1 MKSKKRNRNKKRT
14 VSKKKTLRRTHRRG
28 HRRQVKRR
36 TVGRSRVH
44 PIDSIALT
52 PREAA
57 VQRRIFR
64 ALRRMR
70 EGESLS
76 RATREERLKPKTF
89 LRYARPALRRGGPGK
104 PWKAI
109 PEDKLKSV
117 MNIHTGF
124 GPTPEIIGNSHERKI
139 LGRYNRALR
148 MFRAGEDGAEA
159 ALLKFRGKKIAGHI
173 LITDIK
179 ELIRLE
185 EAGRL
190 DFDDLYTSLGEES

>member
-1 MKSKKRNRNKKRT
+1 
-14 VSKKKTLRRTHRRG
+14 
-28 HRRQVKRR
+28 
-36 TVGRSRVH
+36 
-44 PIDSIALT
+44 
-52 PREAA
+52 
-57 VQRRIFR
+57 
-64 ALRRMR
+64 MR

-76 RATREERLKPKTF
+76 KATREESLKPKTF
-89 LRYARPALRRGGPGK
+89 IRYARPALRRGGPGK

-117 MNIHTGF
+117 MNVLTEF
-124 GPTPEIIGNSHERKI
+124 GPTPEIIPNSRERNL

-148 MFRAGEDGAEA
+148 MFRAGENGAEA
-159 ALLKFRGKKIAGHI
+159 ALLKFRGKKVAGHT

-179 ELIRLE
+179 VLIQIE